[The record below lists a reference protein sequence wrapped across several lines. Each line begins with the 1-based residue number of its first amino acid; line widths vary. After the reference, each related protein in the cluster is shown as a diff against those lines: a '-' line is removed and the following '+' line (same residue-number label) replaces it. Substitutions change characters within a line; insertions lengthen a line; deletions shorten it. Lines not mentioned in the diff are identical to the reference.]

1 MIKID
6 VFIKEKKWKNH
17 ISDPKKYLENKIKK
31 IKITKNLIKK
41 KNFNFSIMLG
51 GNRDIKILNKKLRK
65 KNKNKDY

>member
-41 KNFNFSIMLG
+41 KVY
-51 GNRDIKILNKKLRK
+51 ILEM
-65 KNKNKDY
+65 